1 MTLRNQIIIAVAAL
15 SFTAC
20 DYSTKS
26 DYNPNKEYKAF
37 VKASEAAADKK

>member
-1 MTLRNQIIIAVAAL
+1 MTLRNQIIVAIAAL

-26 DYNPNKEYKAF
+26 DYNVQKEYKQF
-37 VKASEAAADKK
+37 VKDSKAPADK